1 MPNIQLVDPATLH
14 LPPTRTEGADPAKL
28 ARQISRYGSRID
40 GIPPLEVYR
49 DPDGRIMISDGVTRA
64 TRVAKLLP
72 GTKIP
77 ADFLGPLR
85 KRIGYL
91 PTVRDKLP

>member
-1 MPNIQLVDPATLH
+1 MPNVIVVDPATLH

-28 ARQISRYGSRID
+28 ARQMSQYGTRID
-40 GIPPLEVYR
+40 GIPPLEVFR
-49 DPDGRIMISDGVTRA
+49 DPEGRIMISDGVTRA
-64 TRVAKLLP
+64 TRVAKLMP

-77 ADFLGPLR
+77 ADILGLLK

>member
-1 MPNIQLVDPATLH
+1 MSNIQMVNPAGLH
-14 LPPTRTEGADPAKL
+14 LPPTRPDGADPAKL
-28 ARQISRYGSRID
+28 ARQLSRYGNRVD

-77 ADFLGPLR
+77 ADVLGTLK
-85 KRIGYL
+85 KRIHYL
-91 PTVRDKLP
+91 PTVKDKLP